1 MSNSMMATG
10 SSVLEQRA
18 AEACAVISDL
28 SVPLRDLWNPW
39 KCPVKFLPYLA
50 WAFSVDRWEET
61 WSETEKRQAV
71 SDAFWI
77 HQRKGTVAAVRR
89 VIETLGYSMTL
100 QEWWEVADSAGTFR
114 LEIEL
119 NDIGITEPMIKELER
134 IIGDA
139 KPVSRHIS
147 QLTLS
152 SSSHGYA
159 YAACALTDG
168 EEITVYP
175 KGYTP
180 PDCIYYNG
188 IAHYDGNY
196 HYCPPGNNPNGV
208 FKYDGSASYDG
219 TQRYDGIYRFSGE

>member
-1 MSNSMMATG
+1 MATG

-18 AEACAVISDL
+18 AAACASISDL

-39 KCPVKFLPYLA
+39 RCPVKFLPYLA

-61 WSETEKRQAV
+61 WSEAEKRQAV

-100 QEWWEVADSAGTFR
+100 QEWWEVADPAGTFR
-114 LEIEL
+114 LEVDL
-119 NDIGITEPMIKELER
+119 NDIGITESMIKELER

-152 SSSHGYA
+152 LSVT
-159 YAACALTDG
+159 ALASIGTAFIDS
-168 EEITVYP
+168 EVITVYP
-175 KGYTP
+175 PEYV
-180 PDCIYYNG
+180 PDGGIYYDG
-188 IAHYDGNY
+188 QQHYSGNVY
-196 HYCPPGNNPNGV
+196 
-208 FKYDGSASYDG
+208 
-219 TQRYDGIYRFSGE
+219 FSGK

>member
-1 MSNSMMATG
+1 MATG

-39 KCPVKFLPYLA
+39 RCPVKFLPYLA
-50 WAFSVDRWEET
+50 WAFSVDRWEES
-61 WSETEKRQAV
+61 WSETEKRRAV

-100 QEWWEVADSAGTFR
+100 QEWWEVADPAGTFR
-114 LEIEL
+114 LEIDL
-119 NDIGITEPMIKELER
+119 NDIGITESMIKELER

-152 SSSHGYA
+152 ASTDSIVSIGT
-159 YAACALTDG
+159 AAFDG
-168 EEITVYP
+168 EVITVYP
-175 KGYTP
+175 KGYI
-180 PDCIYYNG
+180 PDDSIYFDEV
-188 IAHYDGNY
+188 ASYDGNY
-196 HYCPPGNNPNGV
+196 HY
-208 FKYDGSASYDG
+208 
-219 TQRYDGIYRFSGE
+219 SGD

>member
-1 MSNSMMATG
+1 MNNSLMANG
-10 SSVLEQRA
+10 SSLLEQRTA
-18 AEACAVISDL
+18 AACASISDL

-77 HQRKGTVAAVRR
+77 HQRKGTVAAIRR

-100 QEWWEVADSAGTFR
+100 QEWWEVADPAGTFR
-114 LEIEL
+114 LEVDL
-119 NDIGITEPMIKELER
+119 NDIGITESMIKELER

-147 QLTLS
+147 QLTLLVNS
-152 SSSHGYA
+152 NGVEKLGA
-159 YAACALTDG
+159 VMFDG
-168 EEITVYP
+168 EITTVYP
-175 KGYTP
+175 
-180 PDCIYYNG
+180 PDYKPDDSIYYDG
-188 IAHYDGNY
+188 AGHFDGNNY
-196 HYCPPGNNPNGV
+196 YTG
-208 FKYDGSASYDG
+208 
-219 TQRYDGIYRFSGE
+219 

>member
-1 MSNSMMATG
+1 MNNSLMANG
-10 SSVLEQRA
+10 SSLLEQRA
-18 AEACAVISDL
+18 AAACASISDL

-77 HQRKGTVAAVRR
+77 HQRKGTVATVRR

-100 QEWWEVADSAGTFR
+100 QEWWKVADPAGTFR
-114 LEIEL
+114 LEIDL
-119 NDIGITEPMIKELER
+119 NDIGITESMIKELER

-152 SSSHGYA
+152 LSVT
-159 YAACALTDG
+159 ALASIGTAFIDS
-168 EEITVYP
+168 EVITVYP
-175 KGYTP
+175 PEYV
-180 PDCIYYNG
+180 PDGGIYYDG
-188 IAHYDGNY
+188 QQHYSGNVY
-196 HYCPPGNNPNGV
+196 
-208 FKYDGSASYDG
+208 
-219 TQRYDGIYRFSGE
+219 FSGK

>member
-1 MSNSMMATG
+1 MNNSLMATG

-50 WAFSVDRWEET
+50 WAFSVDRWEEAWT
-61 WSETEKRQAV
+61 DTEKRRAV

-100 QEWWEVADSAGTFR
+100 QEWWEVADPAGTFR
-114 LEIEL
+114 LEIDL
-119 NDIGITEPMIKELER
+119 NDIGITETMIKELER

-147 QLTLS
+147 QLKLS
-152 SSSHGYA
+152 VSITGIVNIG
-159 YAACALTDG
+159 AAICDG
-168 EEITVYP
+168 EVTTVYP
-175 KGYTP
+175 HGYIA
-180 PDCIYYNG
+180 DDSIYYD
-188 IAHYDGNY
+188 AAAFY
-196 HYCPPGNNPNGV
+196 
-208 FKYDGSASYDG
+208 
-219 TQRYDGIYRFSGE
+219 SG

>member
-1 MSNSMMATG
+1 MMNSLLPPG
-10 SSVLEQRA
+10 SSALERRLAQ
-18 AEACAVISDL
+18 ACSGISDL
-28 SVPLRDLWNPW
+28 NVPLRDLWNPW

-61 WSETEKRQAV
+61 WPETDKRQAV

-100 QEWWEVADSAGTFR
+100 QEWWEVADPAGTFR
-114 LEIEL
+114 LEIDL

-147 QLTLS
+147 QLKLS
-152 SSSHGYA
+152 VNA
-159 YAACALTDG
+159 YGTEYVGAAITDG
-168 EEITVYP
+168 EVITVYP
-175 KGYTP
+175 P
-180 PDCIYYNG
+180 
-188 IAHYDGNY
+188 NY
-196 HYCPPGNNPNGV
+196 EPEDSIC
-208 FKYDGSASYDG
+208 
-219 TQRYDGIYRFSGE
+219 YDGIQHYSGNTHFSGK